1 MTLNEI
7 IKVLRTMTQIN
18 IENKHIHQQQ
28 IEKMI
33 KIMILEQIK
42 KGLQNMAKFII
53 KGKLT
58 IMRSQ

>member
-1 MTLNEI
+1 
-7 IKVLRTMTQIN
+7 MTQIN

-28 IEKMI
+28 IEKKI